1 MLGVKDVRTILR
13 IDDDEDIT
21 DEEIQMFITR
31 YTRVILSELGQSF
44 SEDESILNNALFE
57 ECLLAIIAC
66 QLTRTKDL
74 DMIHAPSEYTVGDTT
89 LKYNNTSM
97 GLYGNIT
104 SWCDYF
110 SNLLA
115 ALSDKSMDIQ
125 NVRIFRRHG
134 MSCREGWWNI

>member
-1 MLGVKDVRTILR
+1 MLQVSDVRTILR
-13 IDDDEDIT
+13 INEFEDIT
-21 DEEIQMFITR
+21 DEEIQAFITR
-31 YTRVILSELGQSF
+31 YTRVIMSELGQSF
-44 SEDESILNNALFE
+44 AEDDGLFDNALFE

-66 QLTRTKDL
+66 QLSRTDIE
-74 DMIHAPSEYTVGDTT
+74 MIHSPSEYKVGDTT

-110 SNLLA
+110 SNLLST
-115 ALSDKSMDIQ
+115 LSDKSNEIQ
-125 NVRIFRRHG
+125 NVRVFRRHG